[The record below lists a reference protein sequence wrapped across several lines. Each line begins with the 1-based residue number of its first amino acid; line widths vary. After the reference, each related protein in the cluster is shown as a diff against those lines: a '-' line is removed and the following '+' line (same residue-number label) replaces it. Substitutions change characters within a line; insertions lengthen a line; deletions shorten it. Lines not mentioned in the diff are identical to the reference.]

1 MKKGL
6 FLLSLIVTFYALGTV
21 SASAVTNDTVK
32 VGLRYGSSVM
42 SSANLENDEG
52 SGYEFGYFEDDRT
65 FVSLGETDETAITM
79 EPAGRDGIQVTI
91 TGTDRVLYESREDT
105 LAVMPQGRDPVTWF
119 RGNRYRGGFE
129 YTVSG
134 GGLQVVNVVDLE
146 DYVKGVLPSEMPG
159 NWELEALKAQAVC
172 ARTFACLTTKHLSAY
187 GFDVCSSTDC
197 QAYSGI
203 GEATSATDRA
213 VEETEGECL
222 YYDGELAQAYY
233 HSSDGGATEDAEN
246 VWGTDVPYLRG
257 KEDPYEA
264 QISIPDYRWTVTYTW
279 EELTW
284 VLQNSGYDIGDVV
297 DAYVSEV
304 TDLGNVYSV
313 TFVDSRGKTLVRTGD
328 DARMA
333 FYSTTLG
340 KNVPSLRFTI
350 TGGTGGGICEVLLL
364 NDRGDKVW
372 ECLVRP
378 GRKLRKGTRLSFG
391 NGELTAE
398 IVEQLEEGGRLIR
411 FDYEG
416 IFLETLE
423 RLGKM
428 PLPPYIKEELQDQER
443 YQTVYSKVLGSAAA
457 PTAGLH
463 FTPELLEKIRAK
475 GVKIGYVTLH
485 VGLGTF
491 RPVKED
497 TIEDHPMHSEYC
509 TIPQE
514 TADLINETRA
524 NGGRCICVG
533 TTSCRTLESWA
544 AEDGH
549 MEAKSGWTDIY
560 IYPGYK
566 FKVMDGLV
574 TNFHLPESTLIM
586 LVSAFAGREHV
597 LAAYEE
603 AVREK
608 YRFFS
613 FGDAM
618 FIS

>member
-1 MKKGL
+1 MKTSDFYYDLPHELIAQTPIEKRDTSRLMTLDRATGAVGHHHFYDL
-6 FLLSLIVTFYALGTV
+6 PDFLRPGDCLILNN
-21 SASAVTNDTVK
+21 S
-32 VGLRYGSSVM
+32 
-42 SSANLENDEG
+42 
-52 SGYEFGYFEDDRT
+52 
-65 FVSLGETDETAITM
+65 
-79 EPAGRDGIQVTI
+79 
-91 TGTDRVLYESREDT
+91 RVLPAR
-105 LAVMPQGRDPVTWF
+105 LVGQR
-119 RGNRYRGGFE
+119 
-129 YTVSG
+129 
-134 GGLQVVNVVDLE
+134 
-146 DYVKGVLPSEMPG
+146 LP
-159 NWELEALKAQAVC
+159 
-172 ARTFACLTTKHLSAY
+172 
-187 GFDVCSSTDC
+187 
-197 QAYSGI
+197 
-203 GEATSATDRA
+203 
-213 VEETEGECL
+213 
-222 YYDGELAQAYY
+222 
-233 HSSDGGATEDAEN
+233 
-246 VWGTDVPYLRG
+246 
-257 KEDPYEA
+257 
-264 QISIPDYRWTVTYTW
+264 
-279 EELTW
+279 
-284 VLQNSGYDIGDVV
+284 
-297 DAYVSEV
+297 
-304 TDLGNVYSV
+304 
-313 TFVDSRGKTLVRTGD
+313 
-328 DARMA
+328 
-333 FYSTTLG
+333 
-340 KNVPSLRFTI
+340 
-350 TGGTGGGICEVLLL
+350 GGGICEVLLL
-364 NDRGDKVW
+364 NDRGENIW

-378 GRKLRKGTRLSFG
+378 GRKLRKGTKLSFG

-416 IFLETLE
+416 IFLEVLE
-423 RLGKM
+423 HLGRM

-463 FTPELLEKIRAK
+463 FTPELLETIQAK

-533 TTSCRTLESWA
+533 TTSCRTLETWA
-544 AEDGH
+544 ADDGH
-549 MEAKSGWTDIY
+549 MEARSGWTDIY

-597 LAAYEE
+597 LSAYAE
-603 AVREK
+603 AVRER